1 MCHDQTRNIDRIVGQ
16 PLQKWKNTMGPQQ
29 LLVNQPIFSEFR
41 PENMGVIW
49 AARSCFHVYWK
60 NKSIVFVG
68 SCHQL
73 QSRRKLSFGLQ
84 EDLKIYLFRPI
95 CTWSKSGARMEHHI
109 SVDFFSVFRCIFWS
123 LPYPGRNLLHRV
135 QHHCRVDHLLL
146 VNLPH
151 PSRCV
156 DPYWSINSTAVEWC
170 QLQPGLAAT
179 PAVTATARIWCSTN
193 GWTFGDFCRRAPG
206 GAQGIFEINKH
217 ARCRSWKEMQ
227 EF

>member
-1 MCHDQTRNIDRIVGQ
+1 MSYLMMDFICDYWPFFWINPRYHPLIVRVFRWFDYQVLALTRCAMIKHATYTVSLANHY
-16 PLQKWKNTMGPQQ
+16 KNGKI
-29 LLVNQPIFSEFR
+29 LWALSNCCLQPIFSEFR

-109 SVDFFSVFRCIFWS
+109 SVD
-123 LPYPGRNLLHRV
+123 L
-135 QHHCRVDHLLL
+135 
-146 VNLPH
+146 
-151 PSRCV
+151 
-156 DPYWSINSTAVEWC
+156 
-170 QLQPGLAAT
+170 
-179 PAVTATARIWCSTN
+179 
-193 GWTFGDFCRRAPG
+193 
-206 GAQGIFEINKH
+206 
-217 ARCRSWKEMQ
+217 
-227 EF
+227 